1 MVEMKLCLENLER
14 ERDFYFGKLRDIE
27 VLGQGDEG
35 DDNNDGSNIEVLGHL
50 VMGGLIM
57 NRTIAM
63 NKTMKEYTK
72 YVIHEVHDKN
82 SNKDHDEKSMID
94 FNPYP
99 SSISSH
105 WVICSLETCGLSG
118 HDPVHL
124 NADGSDDTL
133 QTRR

>member
-35 DDNNDGSNIEVLGHL
+35 DDNNDGSDIEVLGQL
-50 VMGGLIM
+50 VMVM
-57 NRTIAM
+57 KNRTIAM

-72 YVIHEVHDKN
+72 YVIHEVHDNN

>member
-72 YVIHEVHDKN
+72 YVIHEVHNNN
-82 SNKDHDEKSMID
+82 SNKDHDDKSMIH
-94 FNPYP
+94 FKPYTQ
-99 SSISSH
+99 SH
-105 WVICSLETCGLSG
+105 RIG
-118 HDPVHL
+118 
-124 NADGSDDTL
+124 
-133 QTRR
+133 